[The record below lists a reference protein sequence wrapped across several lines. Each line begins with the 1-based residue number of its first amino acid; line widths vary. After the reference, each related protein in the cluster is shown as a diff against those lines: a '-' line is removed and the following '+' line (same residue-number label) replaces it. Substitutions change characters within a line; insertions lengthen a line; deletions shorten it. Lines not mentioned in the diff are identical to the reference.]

1 MRRKPFII
9 SAAVV
14 ALGLP
19 AAYYYRKN
27 KWFNNSPLTLPVML
41 SSFCD
46 EKTIVQI
53 GETYR
58 ILVPA
63 ENTKQKLK
71 ELILTNDKG
80 MSVNINDYE
89 KIASLIDTKIRE
101 EFSLSHTIIIK
112 GWIISITEA
121 RQCALLTLSK

>member
-1 MRRKPFII
+1 MKRKPFII

-19 AAYYYRKN
+19 AAYYFRKN
-27 KWFNNSPLTLPVML
+27 KWINNSPLTLPVML
-41 SSFCD
+41 YSFCD
-46 EKTIVQI
+46 EKTILQI

-63 ENTKQKLK
+63 ESTKQKLQ
-71 ELILTNDKG
+71 ELILANTNG
-80 MSVNINDYE
+80 LTIYNNHE
-89 KIASLIDTKIRE
+89 EIAAFIDSKTRE
-101 EFSLSHTIIIK
+101 EFSLLSTIIIK
-112 GWIISITEA
+112 GWIISVTEA